1 MGPRRLLTPLAAGPP
16 DSNKIWR
23 LELGPYRLSRP
34 QKKANEI
41 MSNRGTLTIR
51 VRGVPFPIEFADWT
65 HDRLYHTVEFQG
77 TDSTEI
83 LAFIG
88 GVGSP
93 VPGGSRTLTEVDTN
107 IPRSGDTGLQEG
119 WEMLI
124 YSIQISVVREMIST
138 GTAFAL
144 QDTVGTQESRP
155 AHVGGYD
162 PAVTSGGVLF
172 DFLRKTF
179 HRFSVNQKVQSE
191 GPSEEYP
198 QGSGIAVFTT
208 NTSVEVA
215 NNGPP
220 SPRDQSAFVLPI
232 WLRPN
237 IAYTSR
243 LKPTAALATGGTF
256 GVNGYTDWSDL
267 ASAAI
272 SGFDVRV
279 TLEGLLKRPVV

>member
-1 MGPRRLLTPLAAGPP
+1 
-16 DSNKIWR
+16 
-23 LELGPYRLSRP
+23 
-34 QKKANEI
+34 

-93 VPGGSRTLTEVDTN
+93 IPGGARTMTEVDTN

-124 YSIQISVVREMIST
+124 YSIQIECTREMMA
-138 GTAFAL
+138 TADNASFSL
-144 QDTVGTQESRP
+144 QDTVNNQESRP

-179 HRFSVNQKVQSE
+179 HRFAVNQKVQSE
-191 GPSEEYP
+191 GPVSEYP
-198 QGSGIAVFTT
+198 QGSGISVFGTT
-208 NTSVEVA
+208 TSLEVA
-215 NNGPP
+215 GNGPP

-243 LKPTAALATGGTF
+243 MRPSAALAISGTF

-267 ASAAI
+267 TSPNK
-272 SGFDVRV
+272 SGFDIRV